1 MNATSETAP
10 KKAVESASI
19 ATLVADWMSATSS
32 RMRLTTELAFAEARL
47 AAISVT
53 LMVLMGTLSAVLILG
68 AWGLVVAGL
77 VVGILQLGV
86 PLWITLASLGL
97 LHALGAWLLWRG
109 AVKLSRYL
117 EFAATRQQFKQAQE
131 VSSDVDEATTTR

>member
-10 KKAVESASI
+10 GATADSASI

-53 LMVLMGTLSAVLILG
+53 LMVLMGVMSAVFVLG

-77 VVGILQLGV
+77 VAAISKFGIS
-86 PLWITLASLGL
+86 LWLTLASLSV
-97 LHALGAWLLWRG
+97 LHALGAWLFWRG
-109 AVKLSRYL
+109 AVRLSRYL
-117 EFAATRQQFKQAQE
+117 EFAATRQQFRQVQE
-131 VSSDVDEATTTR
+131 VGRDVDAAATTR